1 MVIYRC
7 KKKEENNMKTL
18 KDRREIANEINV
30 KRTTAVRIDLA
41 DADEYGLKS
50 QKVLIDNG
58 TFNNGHPYLV
68 RSEIR
73 AYCDEMKFTF
83 KGFCT
88 CLSNSF
94 GYSDIEEM
102 VEYANA
108 PVIKPDSDVVLVI
121 VDSKKRQAYAPCVL
135 HTSKRVDPHCTTP
148 LTFTDEDN
156 SALCYM
162 VRSEHFDEWMDLYIR
177 KNTKK

>member
-1 MVIYRC
+1 
-7 KKKEENNMKTL
+7 MKTL

-30 KRTTAVRIDLA
+30 KRTTTVRIDLA

-58 TFNNGHPYLV
+58 TFRDGTPYLV
-68 RSEIR
+68 KAEIR
-73 AYCDEMKFTF
+73 AYSDEMKFTF
-83 KGFCT
+83 SGFST

-102 VEYANA
+102 VELANA
-108 PVIKPDSDVVLVI
+108 PVIKPDSDVVLVF
-121 VDSKKRQAYAPCVL
+121 VNSKNRKAYAPCVL
-135 HTSKRVDPHCTTP
+135 HTSKRVDPNCSTP

-156 SALCYM
+156 SAVGYM
-162 VRSEHFDEWMDLYIR
+162 AQSEHFNEWMEAR
-177 KNTKK
+177 MRRMNNK

>member
-41 DADEYGLKS
+41 DADKYGIKS
-50 QKVLIDNG
+50 QKVVIDNG
-58 TFNNGHPYLV
+58 TFRDGTPYLV
-68 RSEIR
+68 KAEIR

-83 KGFCT
+83 SGFCT
-88 CLSNSF
+88 CLSNRF

-102 VEYANA
+102 IEYANA

-121 VDSKKRQAYAPCVL
+121 VNSKKREAYAPCVL
-135 HTSKRVDPHCTTP
+135 HTSKRVNTNCSTP

-156 SALCYM
+156 SALGYM
-162 VRSEHFDEWMDLYIR
+162 MQSEHFDEWMDLYIS

>member
-1 MVIYRC
+1 
-7 KKKEENNMKTL
+7 MKTL

-30 KRTTAVRIDLA
+30 KRTTTVRIDLA

-68 RSEIR
+68 KAEIR

-83 KGFCT
+83 KGYSA
-88 CLSNSF
+88 CLHDSF
-94 GYSDIEEM
+94 GYYDMEEM
-102 VEYANA
+102 AELANA
-108 PVIKPDSDVVLVI
+108 PIVKPDSDVVLVF
-121 VDSKKRQAYAPCVL
+121 VNSKKREAYAPCVL
-135 HTSKRVDPHCTTP
+135 HTSKRVDPNCITP

-156 SALCYM
+156 DAFIYM
-162 VRSEHFDEWMDLYIR
+162 YMSESEHFNDWMETR
-177 KNTKK
+177 MKRMNNK

>member
-41 DADEYGLKS
+41 DADKYGIKS
-50 QKVLIDNG
+50 QKVVIDNG
-58 TFNNGHPYLV
+58 TFSDGIPYRV
-68 RSEIR
+68 RAEIR
-73 AYCDEMKFTF
+73 AYADEMKFTF
-83 KGFCT
+83 HGFAT
-88 CLSNSF
+88 CIHSDF

-102 VEYANA
+102 TEYANA

-156 SALCYM
+156 SALGYM
-162 VRSEHFDEWMDLYIR
+162 VGSEHFDEWMDLYIS